1 MPNETQCLYYY
12 LQLAAAAAAVSLAVG
27 SPASTSH
34 RCPAAGAAVAVELP
48 PELAGLVVVAT
59 VVVAAAGPQ
68 LPQAGLERRLV
79 AAEECRTDLAGR
91 AESAAAGVAEMSA
104 VAVVAEPTVVVV
116 AAAY

>member
-34 RCPAAGAAVAVELP
+34 RCPAAGAAVAVELL
-48 PELAGLVVVAT
+48 PELAGL

-104 VAVVAEPTVVVV
+104 VAVAEPTVVVV
-116 AAAY
+116 AAAAAAY